1 MTRLVTPSERA
12 VISLKGGEL
21 YVMSLI
27 VDSSRAVKGFHFDR
41 ATKTV
46 LTTCLAMCEDNYLF
60 LGSRLGNSLLLH
72 FTEKDI
78 ASVDISG
85 DKDEAPPVKKKKS
98 SDILGDIDFDVYGAG
113 LASDEASPET
123 VRVASYSFEVC
134 DSLLNIGP
142 CGNVSMGE
150 PSFLSEE
157 FATNVK
163 AGKF

>member
-1 MTRLVTPSERA
+1 MTPSERA

-78 ASVDISG
+78 ASVDIRSG
-85 DKDEAPPVKKKKS
+85 H
-98 SDILGDIDFDVYGAG
+98 
-113 LASDEASPET
+113 
-123 VRVASYSFEVC
+123 
-134 DSLLNIGP
+134 
-142 CGNVSMGE
+142 
-150 PSFLSEE
+150 
-157 FATNVK
+157 
-163 AGKF
+163 